1 MNTSTIDIGYMALA
15 AGYLLLIIPILLI
28 LYYRVKLLKNLLV
41 SILRM
46 TVQLLLVGFYL
57 QFIFQLNLWWLNLL
71 WLLVMVVAADLSII
85 HSAGVTVQKF
95 IFPLFVAVLAGTA
108 IPLAF
113 FLCVIL
119 QLPYLFEAQYF
130 IPIAGMI
137 MGNCL
142 RASIIGLS
150 DFFHSIHKEEKA
162 YQLLLAQGASLQ
174 EAVLPYIRRAYQA
187 ALNPTI
193 ASMATIGLVALPGMM
208 TGIIMGGAS
217 PMTAIKYQIAIM
229 IAIFVGT
236 ALTVLLS
243 IRLSRPGSF
252 TAYGTLDPA
261 IFAEK
266 PA

>member
-1 MNTSTIDIGYMALA
+1 MNTATLDIGYLALA
-15 AGYLLLIIPILLI
+15 AGYLLLIIPVLLI
-28 LYYRVKLLKNLLV
+28 LYYRVRILKSLVV

-57 QFIFQLNLWWLNLL
+57 QFIFQLNLWWLNVA
-71 WLLVMVVAADLSII
+71 WLVVMAVVADLSII
-85 HSAGVTVQKF
+85 HAAGVATRRF
-95 IFPLFVAVLAGTA
+95 IFPLFAAVFTGTA

-113 FLCVIL
+113 FLAAVL
-119 QLPYLFEAQYF
+119 RLPYLFEAQYF

-142 RASIIGLS
+142 RASIIGIS
-150 DFFHSIHKEEKA
+150 DFYRSIHQEEKT
-162 YQLLLAQGASLQ
+162 YQLALAQGASLK
-174 EAVLPYIRRAYQA
+174 EAILPYIRRAYRA

-236 ALTVLLS
+236 ALTVLVS
-243 IRLSRPGSF
+243 ILLTRRTSF
-252 TAYGTLDPA
+252 TAYGTLDTA
-261 IFAEK
+261 IFTDN